1 MQRQSEREGFGRA
14 YGSLKRKEKK
24 RKWQTDGNLKK
35 NVTRR
40 EGQEANFVLTV

>member
-35 NVTRR
+35 MSPDERDKKLIL
-40 EGQEANFVLTV
+40 F